1 MGSRVGE
8 GWLHGGRP
16 PGPAWFCL
24 SDWPLPP
31 RAPCPPR
38 VAHHS
43 AVTMHSAPATHC
55 ELCGDKD
62 HLSVA
67 GRWQAL
73 RTRLLILLSGGLLLT
88 YKNRGLKSPPCL
100 EFCACSHL
108 ETLIRKLVSL
118 FCWPGHRRRA
128 SASGSEPRDGM
139 CAPWSACLHAGM
151 CVYVCTSVP
160 AFPGSMYLRLHACTV
175 CVCVCVACLD
185 LRVYRLAGQV
195 G

>member
-1 MGSRVGE
+1 MGPGVGE
-8 GWLHGGRP
+8 GRLHGGRP
-16 PGPAWFCL
+16 PVTVWFCL
-24 SDWPLPP
+24 SDCPP
-31 RAPCPPR
+31 APCPAS

-43 AVTMHSAPATHC
+43 TVTMHSAPATHC

-88 YKNRGLKSPPCL
+88 YKNRGLKSPPRL
-100 EFCACSHL
+100 EFRARCHL
-108 ETLIRKLVSL
+108 ETLIRKLVNL
-118 FCWPGHRRRA
+118 FCQPGHRRRA

-139 CAPWSACLHAGM
+139 CAPWSVCLQAGM

-160 AFPGSMYLRLHACTV
+160 AFPQEHVPETACVYLCLHTHT
-175 CVCVCVACLD
+175 CVCGMFGPACVQD
-185 LRVYRLAGQV
+185 
-195 G
+195 